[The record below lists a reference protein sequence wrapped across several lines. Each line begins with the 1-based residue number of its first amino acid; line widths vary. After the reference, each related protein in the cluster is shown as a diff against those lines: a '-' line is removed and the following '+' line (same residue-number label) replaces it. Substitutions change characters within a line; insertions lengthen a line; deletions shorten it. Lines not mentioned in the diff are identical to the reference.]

1 MFLSL
6 SISLTYIF
14 GIIRFFFKNN
24 KTEFVKNKKMHPINI
39 ECILKNF
46 MPENRYPI
54 NIDTYLEIL
63 IHQSHRGNLFVKV

>member
-14 GIIRFFFKNN
+14 GIIRFFLKNN
-24 KTEFVKNKKMHPINI
+24 KTESVKNKKMQPINI

-46 MPENRYPI
+46 MPENRYLT
-54 NIDTYLEIL
+54 NIDTYLGIP
-63 IHQSHRGNLFVKV
+63 IHQLHMEN

>member
-1 MFLSL
+1 
-6 SISLTYIF
+6 
-14 GIIRFFFKNN
+14 
-24 KTEFVKNKKMHPINI
+24 MHPINI

-46 MPENRYPI
+46 MPENRYPT